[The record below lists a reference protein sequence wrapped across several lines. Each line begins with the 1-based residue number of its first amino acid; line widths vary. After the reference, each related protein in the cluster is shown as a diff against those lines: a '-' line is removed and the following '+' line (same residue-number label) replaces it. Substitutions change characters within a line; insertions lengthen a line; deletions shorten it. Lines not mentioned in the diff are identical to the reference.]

1 MKRILTLT
9 LAAVL
14 VFLAAAPVSA
24 QDKTIKRKVAIGRF
38 TNETQYGKG
47 LFYDKENDPMRKQAL
62 DILSSKLAQSGK
74 FILLEREDLDVLVA
88 EVGTNMNKIGADYI
102 ILGSITQYGRK
113 NEGHEQVFS
122 STKTQT
128 VEAGV
133 SVRLVEAA
141 TGLIIYSDE
150 AKGYAET
157 TSKQTLGIGGTAG
170 FDATLSDKAISAALS
185 QLVENI
191 INKCMDK
198 PWRSYLLAEDG
209 GSYIIGGGASQG
221 LAVGDKFNVYKKGRK
236 VKNPQTG
243 MEIELPGTLIGVVTV
258 QTMMGDTP
266 ETEISFC
273 SYSGQDIDEN
283 HLEDYYILDESAMKK
298 LLLFL
303 SAALLLTGCGVGSH
317 TVVSGRADE
326 AGIVFFADKSLAID
340 VTIDKDTYR
349 VNTVKDSDFKSKRNI
364 KRTAEN
370 LIVIK
375 PGQHDVKVRLRGETI
390 LTQKIFVSAGDTK
403 VINL

>member
-1 MKRILTLT
+1 MKKFFCSILIVML
-9 LAAVL
+9 AVL
-14 VFLAAAPVSA
+14 TTTPVSA

-74 FILLEREDLDVLVA
+74 FILLEREDLDVLVKEA
-88 EVGTNMNKIGADYI
+88 GGSMNKIGADYI
-102 ILGSITQYGRK
+102 ILGSITEFGRK

-133 SVRLVEAA
+133 SIRLVETA

-198 PWRSYLLAEDG
+198 P
-209 GSYIIGGGASQG
+209 
-221 LAVGDKFNVYKKGRK
+221 
-236 VKNPQTG
+236 
-243 MEIELPGTLIGVVTV
+243 
-258 QTMMGDTP
+258 
-266 ETEISFC
+266 
-273 SYSGQDIDEN
+273 
-283 HLEDYYILDESAMKK
+283 
-298 LLLFL
+298 
-303 SAALLLTGCGVGSH
+303 
-317 TVVSGRADE
+317 
-326 AGIVFFADKSLAID
+326 
-340 VTIDKDTYR
+340 
-349 VNTVKDSDFKSKRNI
+349 
-364 KRTAEN
+364 
-370 LIVIK
+370 
-375 PGQHDVKVRLRGETI
+375 
-390 LTQKIFVSAGDTK
+390 
-403 VINL
+403 

>member
-47 LFYDKENDPMRKQAL
+47 IFYDKENDPMRKQAL

-88 EVGTNMNKIGADYI
+88 EAGANMNKIGADYI
-102 ILGSITQYGRK
+102 ILGSITEFGRK

-133 SVRLVEAA
+133 SIRLVDAA

-157 TSKQTLGIGGTAG
+157 TTKQTLGIGGTAG

-191 INKCMDK
+191 INKCMDT

-266 ETEISFC
+266 ETELSFC

-283 HLEDYYILDESAMKK
+283 HLEDYYILDE
-298 LLLFL
+298 
-303 SAALLLTGCGVGSH
+303 
-317 TVVSGRADE
+317 
-326 AGIVFFADKSLAID
+326 
-340 VTIDKDTYR
+340 
-349 VNTVKDSDFKSKRNI
+349 
-364 KRTAEN
+364 
-370 LIVIK
+370 
-375 PGQHDVKVRLRGETI
+375 
-390 LTQKIFVSAGDTK
+390 
-403 VINL
+403 